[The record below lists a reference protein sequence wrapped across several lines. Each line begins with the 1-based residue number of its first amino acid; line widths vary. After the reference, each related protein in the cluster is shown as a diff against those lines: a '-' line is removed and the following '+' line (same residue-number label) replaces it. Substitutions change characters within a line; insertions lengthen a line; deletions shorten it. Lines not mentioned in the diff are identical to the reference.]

1 MATNKS
7 FYLNDLDLKN
17 MENIYKYYKDIGV
30 ELTPSKLIRYSLFLM
45 NQSINDIE
53 NIDSEKLKYLDF
65 TSLKVSSSLDIAV
78 VYPEGIL
85 TQEDNHFIRRN
96 FLLASLNS

>member
-45 NQSINDIE
+45 NQSINGIE

-78 VYPEGIL
+78 SNML
-85 TQEDNHFIRRN
+85 D
-96 FLLASLNS
+96 S